1 MGILKRRPWEVFL
14 VLITPLIMAS
24 AVNEDDYLLKT
35 GLSIFSYIVIFVWY
49 MIVGS
54 SLNDRLPETEYKS
67 DLLFKINCFYLLG
80 FLSISVILRDGSEPI
95 ESEMPIYIM
104 ALFLYYIF
112 AFLYVVYFTAS
123 SYIKV
128 LEYEKAPRQKPEI
141 VYLSFLII
149 FLGVW
154 VLQPQ
159 LKKVFTINNQ

>member
-1 MGILKRRPWEVFL
+1 MGILKRSSWEVFL
-14 VLITPLIMAS
+14 VLMTPLIIAS
-24 AVNEDDYLLKT
+24 AVNENDYLLKT

-49 MIVGS
+49 LIVGS
-54 SLNDRLPETEYKS
+54 SLNDRLPDTEYKS

-95 ESEMPIYIM
+95 ESEMPLYIV
-104 ALFLYYIF
+104 ALLLYYVF
-112 AFLYVVYFTAS
+112 AFLYVIYFAAS

-128 LEYEKAPRQKPEI
+128 LENENAPRPKSEI
-141 VYLSFLII
+141 VYLSFLVI

-159 LKKVFTINNQ
+159 LKKVFTS